1 MVQDRARAGRRALSH
16 FQQVV
21 TSAYSGRRLLTSSSA
36 RLPFTAMFF
45 ARLGAA
51 VAAADRLFHLVYY
64 GFSCIDF
71 SEPSHLPNH
80 VRTSSGSSGSAY
92 HGRCH
97 RLHLEAAGYLARTGT
112 IGDGGT
118 SHDRPTVM
126 TAKHG
131 VGGFPILLP
140 IKGTSCDAR
149 IADGVGFDRFFI
161 FSQDRRLTYQHATRA
176 RRASAHTQVSSQR
189 WLIYELGSFG

>member
-1 MVQDRARAGRRALSH
+1 MGCVVQDRARAGRRALSH

-131 VGGFPILLP
+131 VGGFPSCCLS
-140 IKGTSCDAR
+140 KGLH
-149 IADGVGFDRFFI
+149 VM
-161 FSQDRRLTYQHATRA
+161 
-176 RRASAHTQVSSQR
+176 RASRMVSVSIDSSFSR
-189 WLIYELGSFG
+189 RIGVSLISMPHGREGHRRTHKSAANDG